1 MTLQMHHALIIVF
14 AIGVATMLILAGIS
28 MAEEEENAENI
39 DTDEQKR
46 AELIE
51 KYSSEKYLS
60 KNNFIK

>member
-1 MTLQMHHALIIVF
+1 MILQMHHALIIVF
-14 AIGVATMLILAGIS
+14 AIGVTTMLILAGIS

-51 KYSSEKYLS
+51 KYLS
-60 KNNFIK
+60 KNNLKQ